1 MDRDELDAV
10 LIGGREPATI
20 TIVEY
25 DPRWPAPFEE
35 LAGRIRAALG
45 PGSERALGVEHI
57 GSTAVPGLVAKP
69 IIDVLLTV
77 ADVQDEGSY
86 VPPLVAA
93 GLELRVREPGHRMLR
108 TPGRTAHVHVYEPDV
123 PEVRAY
129 RDLRDRLRSHP
140 EDRELYAATK
150 RRLARRSWG
159 DMNEYAEAKSEVIA
173 GILRRSRA

>member
-1 MDRDELDAV
+1 VDPDELDAV

-25 DPRWPAPFEE
+25 DARWPALFEE
-35 LAGRIRAALG
+35 LADRIRTALG
-45 PGSERALGVEHI
+45 DIALGVEHI
-57 GSTAVPGLVAKP
+57 GSTAVPGLAAKP
-69 IIDVLLTV
+69 IIDILLTV
-77 ADVQDEGSY
+77 ADVQDERSY
-86 VPPLVAA
+86 LPPLAGA

-108 TPGRTAHVHVYEPDV
+108 TPQRTAHVHVYEPDV

-129 RDLRDRLRSHP
+129 RDLRDRLRSDP
-140 EDRELYAATK
+140 EHRELYAATK
-150 RRLARRSWG
+150 RRLARRSWA